1 MKKLFLA
8 LTIVIASSSVS
19 YAIINGET
27 SIPTPQCLTPPSC
40 DSLGYTK
47 SASDCPS
54 GGIKCPWDTSK
65 MFCYPKAV
73 VEDPCDK
80 VTAVTVPANATC
92 SSWAVSCPSKCT
104 AWKCNTGYML
114 VPSSNNCQKQFD
126 QIDPIEPVGKCGAEL
141 ITLVCDGRTICCPKS
156 TGYKSCADKEAGSQ
170 SGQIKCYTLNLGP
183 IEAQ

>member
-8 LTIVIASSSVS
+8 LTIVVASSSVS
-19 YAIINGET
+19 FAIINGET

-47 SASDCPS
+47 SASDCPN

-80 VTAVTVPANATC
+80 VTAVTVPANGHCVTTAPT
-92 SSWAVSCPSKCT
+92 CPSKCT
-104 AWKCNTGYML
+104 KWECDTGYTSSLDMCIKPFEPVKKCNTGH
-114 VPSSNNCQKQFD
+114 
-126 QIDPIEPVGKCGAEL
+126 
-141 ITLVCDGRTICCPKS
+141 ITLVCDGRTSCCPES
-156 TGYKSCADKEAGSQ
+156 TGYKSCADMKAGSQ
-170 SGQIKCYTLNLGP
+170 SGAIKCFTLDFGP
-183 IEAQ
+183 IDIAK

>member
-8 LTIVIASSSVS
+8 LTIVVASSSVS

-27 SIPTPQCLTPPSC
+27 TIPTTTCTTPPSC

-80 VTAVTVPANATC
+80 VTAVTVPANTTC
-92 SSWAVSCPSKCT
+92 SSWAAACPSKCT
-104 AWKCNTGYML
+104 AWKCNTGYTYTASLNKCVMKL
-114 VPSSNNCQKQFD
+114 
-126 QIDPIEPVGKCGAEL
+126 DPIEPIKRCNTGH
-141 ITLVCDGRTICCPKS
+141 ITLVCDGVTSCCPES
-156 TGYKSCADKEAGSQ
+156 TGYKSCADMKAGSQ
-170 SGQIKCYTLNLGP
+170 SGAIKCFSLDFGP
-183 IEAQ
+183 IDITK